1 MANNNTEGTK
11 NTPPTNPPETPTTTP
26 ENNQPEMVQI
36 PKEQLEKLMNLV
48 PAVEQLQKDNEA
60 LTFAADRA
68 RLEIFNER
76 QQVPGNRTV
85 KLSTY
90 LADDGKR
97 KVVVAWVMLPGG
109 QVFKAESGAWIDTQE
124 MELLFEDDTKKKL
137 PLLTFYRNTAEKIK
151 AEVLEDKGDS
161 FKVKTA
167 EGKEYLIGKMFV
179 N

>member
-1 MANNNTEGTK
+1 L
-11 NTPPTNPPETPTTTP
+11 
-26 ENNQPEMVQI
+26 I
-36 PKEQLEKLMNLV
+36 PKVEQLE
-48 PAVEQLQKDNEA
+48 KDNEA

-68 RLEIFNER
+68 RIEVFHER

-97 KVVVAWVMLPGG
+97 KVILAWAKLPGG
-109 QVFKAESGAWIDTQE
+109 EVYKAENGTWIDTQK
-124 MELLFEDDTKKKL
+124 MELIFEDDTKKEL
-137 PLLTFYRNTAEKIK
+137 PLLVFYRNTADKIK
-151 AEVLEDKGDS
+151 AEVIEDKGDS
-161 FKVKTA
+161 FKVKTV